1 MIALGLDASTQSFS
15 GVIYDSSTRKTLHS
29 HSINFG
35 EHLPHHGAPNGYLTN
50 KSNRGAEYLAKPQMW
65 LDGLDLLLSEM
76 KAQGAILNQIERIA
90 GTAQQHATVYT
101 NDQLHTT
108 LSQLSPT
115 PDLPPWVPPKS
126 PQEPDSLK
134 HFQKH

>member
-1 MIALGLDASTQSFS
+1 
-15 GVIYDSSTRKTLHS
+15 
-29 HSINFG
+29 
-35 EHLPHHGAPNGYLTN
+35 
-50 KSNRGAEYLAKPQMW
+50 MW

-108 LSQLSPT
+108 LSQLSTT